1 MDDFKAFPTAPTRV
15 ELSDG
20 TALEIGPVKLGQ
32 IPRLVAAVR
41 PLTDKLNGEPDWL
54 ALLLNHGDAVLE
66 LLAICTRRKREWV
79 DELTLDDA
87 VRLCTAVFEVNVD
100 FFVAQ
105 VAPAIQG
112 AVKRFDPILRQL
124 PQAGTPPWP
133 ASSAPGTATPM

>member
-20 TALEIGPVKLGQ
+20 TALEISPVKLGQ
-32 IPRLVAAVR
+32 LPRLVATVR
-41 PLTDKLNGEPDWL
+41 PMADKLSAEPDWL

-79 DELTLDDA
+79 DELALDDA

-105 VAPAIQG
+105 VAPAIQS

-124 PQAGTPPWP
+124 PQAGTPQLPV
-133 ASSAPGTATPM
+133 SSAPGTATPT